1 MSKHFHVAVY
11 TSVMAHNIEP
21 VLNSI
26 FGGFFRPPISTIFDR
41 TYNKPDP
48 NAREKWDTIRDVDAI
63 WGNRLRWNE
72 KNTIL
77 LDNEARKFQDV
88 PENGQC
94 DWSCSEEPRG
104 FRFRWFILSFVFALL
119 MKEL

>member
-48 NAREKWDTIRDVDAI
+48 NAREKWDTIRDVD
-63 WGNRLRWNE
+63 RM
-72 KNTIL
+72 
-77 LDNEARKFQDV
+77 
-88 PENGQC
+88 GQ
-94 DWSCSEEPRG
+94 SPSLEREEHDP
-104 FRFRWFILSFVFALL
+104 S
-119 MKEL
+119 